1 MDMNK
6 ILFKK
11 IKINTFVN
19 ILISELSTDI
29 DNIILN
35 KIKNKYECKC
45 TKYGLIKKDSI
56 QIINRSAGISKNEHF
71 NSSYYY
77 YANCIAD
84 ICNPPNDSLLK
95 CKIIA
100 SNNVGFKGIINDPDT
115 NEKIIDIM
123 IPKITTGIIHDIDI
137 SNLKENDEIII
148 KTCGKRIYYKESYI
162 TIIGSVSSQN
172 IILNEEIKDDILVD
186 NQKNSDDIILNNDIL
201 INDPLL
207 DLEDEDE
214 KLSNKDYD
222 EKDKEL
228 IEEEEEPDE
237 EPEEEDDDIDDN
249 VEPKDDFE
257 EDDDDI

>member
-1 MDMNK
+1 MDK

-45 TKYGLIKKDSI
+45 TKFGLIKKDSI
-56 QIINRSAGISKNEHF
+56 QIINRSSGISKNEHF

-95 CKIIA
+95 CKIVA
-100 SNNVGFKGIINDPDT
+100 LNNVGFKGIINDPDT

-123 IPKITTGIIHDIDI
+123 IPKITTGIKHDIDI

-148 KTCGKRIYYKESYI
+148 KICGKRIYYKESYI
-162 TIIGSVSSQN
+162 TVIGSVSSQN
-172 IILNEEIKDDILVD
+172 IIINEEIKDEILED
-186 NQKNSDDIILNNDIL
+186 NINNEKNSDDIILDNDIL

-207 DLEDEDE
+207 DIDDEDE
-214 KLSNKDYD
+214 KFSNKDDD

-228 IEEEEEPDE
+228 IDDE
-237 EPEEEDDDIDDN
+237 DQEDQEDDDDDIDDN

>member
-1 MDMNK
+1 MNK

-11 IKINTFVN
+11 IKIYTFVN

-56 QIINRSAGISKNEHF
+56 QIINRSSGVSKNEHF
-71 NSSYYY
+71 NSSYYF

-84 ICNPPNDSLLK
+84 ICNPANDSLLK

-100 SNNVGFKGIINDPDT
+100 LNNVGFKGIINDPDT

-137 SNLKENDEIII
+137 TNLKENDEIII
-148 KTCGKRIYYKESYI
+148 KICGKRIYYKESYI

-172 IILNEEIKDDILVD
+172 IIINEEIKDDILED
-186 NQKNSDDIILNNDIL
+186 DINNEKNSDDIILDHDIL
-201 INDPLL
+201 INDQLL
-207 DLEDEDE
+207 DIDDEDE

-228 IEEEEEPDE
+228 IEDDEEQEQEEEE
-237 EPEEEDDDIDDN
+237 DDIDDN

>member
-1 MDMNK
+1 MNK

-11 IKINTFVN
+11 IKIYTFVN

-56 QIINRSAGISKNEHF
+56 QIINRSSGISKNEHF
-71 NSSYYY
+71 NSSYYF

-100 SNNVGFKGIINDPDT
+100 LNNVGFKAIINDPDT

-148 KTCGKRIYYKESYI
+148 KICGKRIYYKESYI
-162 TIIGSVSSQN
+162 TVIGSVSSQN
-172 IILNEEIKDDILVD
+172 IIINEENKDEILED
-186 NQKNSDDIILNNDIL
+186 NINNEKNDHDTILDNDIL

-207 DLEDEDE
+207 DFYDEDE
-214 KLSNKDYD
+214 KLSNKDDD
-222 EKDKEL
+222 EKDKEF
-228 IEEEEEPDE
+228 IED
-237 EPEEEDDDIDDN
+237 EEEDQEDEDDIDDN
-249 VEPKDDFE
+249 IEPKDDFE
-257 EDDDDI
+257 EDDDAI

>member
-1 MDMNK
+1 MDK

-45 TKYGLIKKDSI
+45 TKFGLIKKDSI
-56 QIINRSAGISKNEHF
+56 QIINRSSGISKNEHF

-100 SNNVGFKGIINDPDT
+100 LNNVGFKGIINDPDT

-123 IPKITTGIIHDIDI
+123 IPKITTGIKHDIDI

-148 KTCGKRIYYKESYI
+148 KICGKRIYYKESYI
-162 TIIGSVSSQN
+162 TVIGSVSSQN
-172 IILNEEIKDDILVD
+172 IIINEEIKDEILED
-186 NQKNSDDIILNNDIL
+186 NEKNSDDIILDNDIL

-207 DLEDEDE
+207 DIDDEDE
-214 KLSNKDYD
+214 KFSNKDDD

-228 IEEEEEPDE
+228 IDDQDQDQDQEDDDD
-237 EPEEEDDDIDDN
+237 DDDIDDN

-257 EDDDDI
+257 EDDDI